1 MTYQRIFS
9 YDSQFVK
16 QSSRLACELTTER
29 GAVLYDRERHL
40 PSLVR
45 LVPRLPV
52 PKVPGL
58 PEPRF
63 PAPELP
69 EPKSPVLGDQARC
82 RFVLRRLAQALR
94 AQRRLGRA
102 GHWTYDLN
110 RHIALQQ
117 AFVAEAR
124 TLRTLRGNGNG
135 PA

>member
-16 QSSRLACELTTER
+16 QSSRLACELTIER
-29 GAVLYDRERHL
+29 GAALYDRERHL
-40 PSLVR
+40 PALVR
-45 LVPRLPV
+45 L
-52 PKVPGL
+52 VPGL

-124 TLRTLRGNGNG
+124 TLRALRGNGNE